1 MLHLNCLILFLR
13 SNLVT
18 LSHILEEVSLLFC
31 IAFFAVVVVFVLFHR
46 LSTIIELQ
54 LFILISL
61 LCFKSYCTMTNSEKI
76 VVEYSVINFK
86 EYII

>member
-18 LSHILEEVSLLFC
+18 LSHILEEVFLLFC
-31 IAFFAVVVVFVLFHR
+31 FAFFAVVVFVLFHR

-54 LFILISL
+54 LF
-61 LCFKSYCTMTNSEKI
+61 Y
-76 VVEYSVINFK
+76 INFL
-86 EYII
+86 IVF